1 MGKRLALEQQFLN
14 DKATVEWL
22 KSQSKNT
29 RNVYK
34 ALWQKFLEFTKMNGD
49 QILEDRKQD
58 KEHRW
63 EKKTLEFRSWLAEK
77 GYSQHTVK
85 TTLGVVRGFFN
96 YHYQD
101 LKFRRSSTVKLSRK
115 PKRKREDYK
124 LSKETI
130 ARMSVQANLRDRY
143 VLVVGKS
150 LGLRATDFI
159 GLKIGDFTSL
169 NLDSEAPISM
179 GKIYT
184 QKEAVT
190 SYPFLDSDAVPI
202 VKAFLQSIN
211 TSNPDARMLNIKKNE
226 LTCILQRL
234 AKKAN
239 MELGNKHLR
248 FHCLRKFLI
257 DRLSG
262 VMSES
267 KWKLIVGKTVSED
280 AYVSELELRE
290 SYTRAMP
297 ELIFSN
303 HNHSVMKTEKLE
315 QAIRKL
321 AQDNEAYKTT
331 IEVLTTK
338 INDLDNEVM
347 QKLKQIAKMALT
359 PEKLKEYA
367 KLTEIN
373 NSEH

>member
-1 MGKRLALEQQFLN
+1 MTLEQQFPN
-14 DKATVEWL
+14 DKATIEWL

-34 ALWQKFLEFTKMNGD
+34 VLWQKFLTFTKMNGD

-63 EKKTLEFRSWLAEK
+63 EKKSLEFRNWLTEN
-77 GYSQHTVK
+77 YSEHTVK
-85 TTLGVVRGFFN
+85 TTLGIVRGFFN

-101 LKFRRSSTVKLSRK
+101 LKFRRASTVKLSRK
-115 PKRKREDYK
+115 PRRKREDYK

-130 ARMSVQANLRDRY
+130 ARMSVVADIRDRY
-143 VLVVGKS
+143 ILVVGKS
-150 LGLRATDFI
+150 LGLRAIDFI
-159 GLKIGDFTSL
+159 NLKVGDFTSL

-202 VKAFLQSIN
+202 VKAFLQSVN
-211 TSNPDARMLNIKKNE
+211 TSDPDARMLNVKKNE
-226 LTCILQRL
+226 LTIILQRL
-234 AKKAN
+234 GKKAN
-239 MELGNKHLR
+239 IELGNRHLR

-280 AYVSELELRE
+280 AYVSELELRKN
-290 SYTRAMP
+290 YARAMP
-297 ELIFSN
+297 ELVFSN
-303 HNHSVMKTEKLE
+303 HNHSVMKFEELE
-315 QAIRKL
+315 QAIGRL
-321 AQDNEAYKTT
+321 AQDNKAYKTT

-338 INDLDNEVM
+338 IGDLDKEVM
-347 QKLKQIAKMALT
+347 RRLKQIAKMSLT
-359 PEKLKEYA
+359 PEKLKEYE
-367 KLTEIN
+367 KLSEIN
-373 NSEH
+373 NKP